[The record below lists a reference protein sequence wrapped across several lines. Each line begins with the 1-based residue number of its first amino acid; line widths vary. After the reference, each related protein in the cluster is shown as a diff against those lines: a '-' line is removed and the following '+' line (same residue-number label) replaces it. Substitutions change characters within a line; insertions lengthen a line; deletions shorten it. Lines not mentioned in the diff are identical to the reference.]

1 MKVRI
6 KKTGQI
12 LNVEYDD
19 DDLYKGWDGGAVWF
33 YANEFD
39 IIGDEESDNE
49 SLFTLTAEEVEIVR
63 YHLAHKRKALDSL
76 LCQMDNDEEKDNEE
90 YRRWESQYNEISY
103 ILNKIKQWQEN
114 QK

>member
-39 IIGDEESDNE
+39 IIDEEEPNTKP
-49 SLFTLTAEEVEIVR
+49 LFTLTAEEVTIVEHFLTCDKMTLET
-63 YHLAHKRKALDSL
+63 YESS
-76 LCQMDNDEEKDNEE
+76 QENDIMIADLT
-90 YRRWESQYNEISY
+90 Y
-103 ILNKIKQWQEN
+103 ILNKIKDYQN
-114 QK
+114 GH

>member
-19 DDLYKGWDGGAVWF
+19 DDLYKGWNEDADEVWF
-33 YANEFD
+33 YASEFD
-39 IIGDEESDNE
+39 IIDDEELENQH
-49 SLFTLTAEEVEIVR
+49 LFTLTPSELIIVKHFLSCDKNKLEKEESSLERDLMLEDIK
-63 YHLAHKRKALDSL
+63 HILDKI
-76 LCQMDNDEEKDNEE
+76 EKYETD
-90 YRRWESQYNEISY
+90 R
-103 ILNKIKQWQEN
+103 